1 MNAFFGL
8 QWFNNLQ
15 VPVLY
20 GPTFSV
26 ALPNGFFAAQ
36 IGPGAFM
43 ILPPNSTAPPATP
56 AAVILEAVLP
66 MNVFPLQQGLYSMD
80 NPMAA
85 MMQGMSM
92 GIGNVQVLGPA
103 RQIPFAGGVAD
114 IREVE
119 GVSLFSGQ
127 PLRLVMTLIQGPM
140 GALKAFMAINLYR
153 WQEFFGYCIEFASSV
168 NVTGQAAALPP
179 PPVRYEM
186 DSAQQHVEVRV
197 AGHSFNTMPMYV
209 QGNLVVNITDQ
220 SVTTGDIIGNEGIAL
235 GAHSIT
241 QILKKGKKS

>member
-36 IGPGAFM
+36 TGPGAFV
-43 ILPPNSTAPPATP
+43 ILPPGSTAPPASP
-56 AAVILEAVLP
+56 ATVILESVPPMFVL
-66 MNVFPLQQGLYSMD
+66 PLQQGLYSMD

-92 GIGNVQVLGPA
+92 GIGYMQVLGPA

-119 GVSLFSGQ
+119 GVSLSSGQ
-127 PLRLVMTLIQGPM
+127 PLRLVMTLIQGPT

-153 WQEFFGYCIEFASSV
+153 WQEFFGHCIEFAGSI
-168 NVTGQAAALPP
+168 NVTGQAAPLPP
-179 PPVRYEM
+179 PPVRYEL
-186 DSAQQHVEVRV
+186 DSTRQQVEVRV
-197 AGHSFNTMPMYV
+197 AGHSFNSMPVYV

-220 SVTTGDIIGNEGIAL
+220 SVTTGDIIGNEGIAV
-235 GAHSIT
+235 GARSIA